1 LTDPEAP
8 PLACFGTPSEKRT
21 RGDAAQVVSM
31 QERGIPWRDE
41 TQERI
46 GSHRRVKTADRSTD
60 FRTGLKPLKARLE
73 TPTLSRVTP
82 NPLLGAAE
90 DDTRQRGKAPGSDTT
105 PRRRVDNNA
114 TRGKGCREA
123 SRQFGRENL

>member
-1 LTDPEAP
+1 VSTQRG
-8 PLACFGTPSEKRT
+8 GT
-21 RGDAAQVVSM
+21 
-31 QERGIPWRDE
+31 PWRDE

-60 FRTGLKPLKARLE
+60 FRTGLKPLKVRLE

-90 DDTRQRGKAPGSDTT
+90 DATRQRGKEPGWDTT

-114 TRGKGCREA
+114 MRGKGGRET